1 VLIPQRAAPT
11 PHRSPNRGPYTAV
24 PNTPNWLV
32 SSNQGQCPVS
42 VLDKDFSKAK
52 QPNFSGM
59 SKTPADNLSVQQNV
73 SRNDIYYRHL
83 GRTRGHSLSNKFVA
97 GPTGHCRKS
106 VNLIQFFFF
115 LLQNSV
121 YTKWKLGSRQTQK
134 TSLQRWLLR
143 WRHHVPFIQHT
154 IISPFPGRLTRSD
167 RS

>member
-1 VLIPQRAAPT
+1 
-11 PHRSPNRGPYTAV
+11 
-24 PNTPNWLV
+24 
-32 SSNQGQCPVS
+32 VS

-52 QPNFSGM
+52 QPNFAGM

-73 SRNDIYYRHL
+73 SRSDIYYRHL

-121 YTKWKLGSRQTQK
+121 YTKWKLGSRQTQYTENIITK
-134 TSLQRWLLR
+134 VAAKMATPCAFHSA
-143 WRHHVPFIQHT
+143 HHHIPF
-154 IISPFPGRLTRSD
+154 SR
-167 RS
+167 